1 MRNKEDIITEEG
13 NLEEEL
19 KTLAASFADLVEVE
33 LSYEYKQKLKT
44 VCDEFNR
51 RLMEIIKAEH
61 INYKPLELGMPSD
74 ILLKSGIPN
83 LPIQMSVQ
91 RLVDKKLQ
99 TNHPFSLVAIAHM
112 PEYLAKPMAIF
123 QSKTRGDSKV
133 IFTEME
139 DKGINFV
146 AALEL
151 NRVKGSIVINDIRS
165 IYPKDNIHDIFRWIA
180 EDNLMEYCHKQKI
193 LNWFGKQQSNSAEV
207 TKLIKDGTKVI
218 IKFES

>member
-1 MRNKEDIITEEG
+1 MSNKEDIKIEEG
-13 NLEEEL
+13 NPEEVL

-33 LSYEYKQKLKT
+33 LSYDYIQKLKT

-151 NRVKGSIVINDIRS
+151 NRVKGSIMINDIRS

-180 EDNLMEYCHKQKI
+180 EDNLMEYCNKQKI